1 MSPKICSG
9 ARDSREA
16 RRNDVPHLNL
26 AEPLFLSSYDRSRL
40 VGALMNGGGSMH
52 AAVTIAIWI
61 VKGGGGIIRAI
72 GIMAR
77 HSSQG
82 GPVSQGLYTVT
93 RR

>member
-1 MSPKICSG
+1 
-9 ARDSREA
+9 
-16 RRNDVPHLNL
+16 
-26 AEPLFLSSYDRSRL
+26 
-40 VGALMNGGGSMH
+40 MNGGGSMH